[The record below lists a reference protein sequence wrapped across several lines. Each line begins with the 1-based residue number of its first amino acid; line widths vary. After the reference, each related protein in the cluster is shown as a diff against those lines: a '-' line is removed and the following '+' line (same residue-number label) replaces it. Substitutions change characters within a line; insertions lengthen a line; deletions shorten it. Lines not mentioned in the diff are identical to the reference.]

1 MRILVLGINYPPE
14 KIGIAVYTGDLAQA
28 FVRAGHQL
36 RVVTAKP
43 YYPDWHVP
51 DRYKGSW
58 WKREQEHGVRLLRCP
73 LYVPR
78 KPSGIRRL
86 LHHVSFMLSSFT
98 PMAWQGLT
106 WRPDVVLCIAP
117 SLAAAPVGWMAARL
131 GGSVAWLHVQDF
143 EVEAA
148 VVTGLLPEDSRIV
161 RLAQAIEQRI
171 MRAFDHVSS
180 ISIEMCRKLVQLG
193 VSQSRVHEIRNWANL
208 AEILPQPDGTSS
220 FRQTWGINTPH
231 VALYSGN
238 IANKQGIE
246 IVVAAAK
253 RLAHRDDLTFVI
265 CGDGPNKPVLEQE
278 AAGTPNIVIA
288 NLQPKERLSDL
299 LALATIHL
307 LPQKGDAADLV
318 LPSKLTNILASGR
331 PVIATAAIDT
341 GLAREVEGCGLV
353 TPPEDEVAF
362 ANAIVQ
368 LIDCEPLRQ
377 RLGNAA
383 RARAEYAWD
392 KDHIVAAFADDL
404 ATAVNSRRAHV
415 KETVR

>member
-14 KIGIAVYTGDLAQA
+14 KIGIAVYTGDLARA
-28 FVRAGHQL
+28 FVRAGHQV

-51 DRYKGSW
+51 ERYKGSW
-58 WKREQEHGVRLLRCP
+58 WRHEEEDGVRLLRCP

-78 KPSGIRRL
+78 TPSGIRRL
-86 LHHVSFMLSSFT
+86 LHHVSFMMSSFAPT
-98 PMAWQGLT
+98 VWQGLT

-117 SLAAAPVGWMAARL
+117 SLATAPVGWIAARL
-131 GGSVAWLHVQDF
+131 GGAVAWLHVQDF

-148 VVTGLLPEDSRIV
+148 VATGLLPERSRVV
-161 RLAQAIEQRI
+161 RLARAIEQGI
-171 MRAFDHVSS
+171 MRVFDNVSS
-180 ISIEMCRKLVQLG
+180 ISIEMCRKLVELG
-193 VSQSRVHEIRNWANL
+193 VLPSRVHEIRNWADL
-208 AEILPQPDGTSS
+208 AEILPQPHGTSS
-220 FRQTWGINTPH
+220 FRHTWGISTPH

-253 RLAHRDDLTFVI
+253 RLAYRDDLTFVI
-265 CGDGPNKPVLEQE
+265 CGDGPNKPILERE
-278 AAGTPNIVIA
+278 AAGAPNIVIA
-288 NLQPKERLSDL
+288 NLQPKEQLSDL

-331 PVIATAAIDT
+331 PVVATAAADT

-353 TPPEDEVAF
+353 TPPEDEAAF
-362 ANAIVQ
+362 ADAIVK
-368 LIDCEPLRQ
+368 LIDCEPLRL
-377 RLGNAA
+377 RFGNAA
-383 RARAEYAWD
+383 RSRAEYAWN
-392 KDHIVAAFADDL
+392 KDRIVAAFANDL
-404 ATAVNSRRAHV
+404 TIAVETRRTHT
-415 KETVR
+415 KEIVR